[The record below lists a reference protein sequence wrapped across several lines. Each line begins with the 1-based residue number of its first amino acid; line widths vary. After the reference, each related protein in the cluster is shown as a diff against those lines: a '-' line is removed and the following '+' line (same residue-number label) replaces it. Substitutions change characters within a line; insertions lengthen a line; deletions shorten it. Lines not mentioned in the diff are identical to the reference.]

1 MEVKWTEEQQKV
13 IQLRNRNILVSA
25 AAGSGKTAVLVE
37 RIITML
43 TADDPP
49 MDVDKLLI
57 VTFTEAA
64 ASEMK
69 ERIRLAI
76 EKKLAECPD
85 DEHLKQQA
93 TLIHNA
99 QITTIHSFCLSV
111 IRDHFH
117 AVDIDP
123 GFRIGEEGE
132 LKLLRHDVL
141 EEMLEEKYQEGS
153 KRFLDFAAAY
163 STGRNDKKIEDLIL
177 KIYEFSRSY
186 PDSEAWL
193 DSCVEAYGIPD
204 VEALETDSFMKKVIT
219 DIRKNLEDA
228 KDLLFHAE
236 KIALS
241 PNGPAVYETTLDKDM
256 QVIENLTGITS
267 YRKMA
272 EAFAN
277 VKWARIAPN
286 KDKTVSEE
294 KIDQV
299 KKIRELV
306 KGIVKNISSQYFYES
321 PEELVEDLKLC
332 APAMEELAD
341 LVRLFAEKFEEQ
353 KRDQNMIDFSDMEQY
368 ALRILTEK
376 TEKGFVPSK
385 IAEEYQK
392 QFQEIMIDEYQDSNL
407 IQETIL
413 TSVST
418 CGSGRYNI
426 FMVGDVKQSIYRF
439 RLSRPELFM
448 EKFHTYNIE
457 ESQTQRIDLHK
468 NFRSRKEVL
477 EGANAIFRQIMTE
490 RLGGIVYDD
499 QAALYPGA
507 EYPENDNLETEILV
521 MDSDLEAYQRKDDEE
536 SDDRKSDEKKSG
548 AGAGTTDEAE
558 KERIASERELEARM
572 IAMRIRELLRSQKV
586 TDKET
591 GELRN
596 ARYSDIV
603 ILTRS
608 IKGFADVFTEV
619 LNREGVPAYAGT
631 SEGYFQTQEIGVLLD
646 YLRVLDNRRQDIP
659 LAAVLSSSF
668 AGLSE
673 EELAKIRCGYPDVP
687 FFTSVAEYREHGEEP
702 KIRVKLEKCLGQMDE
717 LRRIVPYTP
726 MHELLWKILETTG
739 YGDYVAAMPGGAQR
753 KANLDMLIEKA
764 RAYESTSYKGLFH
777 FVRYIEQLQ
786 KYDVDYGEASI
797 EDEHS
802 DTVRVMTIHKSKGLE
817 FPVVIVAGMGKR
829 FNMQDARSAVALHAG
844 MGVGLDAVNLEYR
857 TKIPSIIKKV
867 IQKEEA
873 MESLGEELRV
883 LYVALTRAKEKLII
897 TGTLSKSEE
906 KMKDLTFSQ
915 LSHASTY
922 WDWILPAVQSCQ
934 QEDLFRLQIL
944 HVEDVVKD
952 SIEEEEKSGLSRVI
966 LENWNTGEIYEP
978 KLHEMMQEQFAF
990 SYPYE
995 KSSTRKLKFTVTE
1008 LKKRA
1013 YEIAGD
1019 GGLEEM
1025 EEQGEL
1031 LYEEPEV
1038 VSLLPKFMQEEE
1050 VLTGAP
1056 RGTAYHRVME
1066 LLDFVDM
1073 QNTMA
1078 VNYDGIVE
1086 KDDRAMAKESDIQ
1099 EAWRQWFT
1107 RWLADQVKR
1116 GRIEE
1121 DAAACIRWTDIL
1133 GFVESVAGKRMR
1145 EAAGNQKL
1153 WREQP
1158 FVLGIGAKEL
1168 YPEEEDGE
1176 LILVQG
1182 IIDAYFE
1189 EPDGLV
1195 VLDYKTDKAKC
1206 GEELAEKYQEQLR
1219 YYAKA
1224 LEQMSGKKVK
1234 EKIIYSFSLKKEIYI
1249 K

>member
-1 MEVKWTEEQQKV
+1 M
-13 IQLRNRNILVSA
+13 
-25 AAGSGKTAVLVE
+25 TA
-37 RIITML
+37 
-43 TADDPP
+43 
-49 MDVDKLLI
+49 
-57 VTFTEAA
+57 
-64 ASEMK
+64 MK
-69 ERIRLAI
+69 EQPSAR
-76 EKKLAECPD
+76 
-85 DEHLKQQA
+85 
-93 TLIHNA
+93 
-99 QITTIHSFCLSV
+99 QIYGTIGPAC
-111 IRDHFH
+111 
-117 AVDIDP
+117 A
-123 GFRIGEEGE
+123 
-132 LKLLRHDVL
+132 DVKTL
-141 EEMLEEKYQEGS
+141 EES
-153 KRFLDFAAAY
+153 
-163 STGRNDKKIEDLIL
+163 
-177 KIYEFSRSY
+177 
-186 PDSEAWL
+186 
-193 DSCVEAYGIPD
+193 
-204 VEALETDSFMKKVIT
+204 SFMKKVMT
-219 DIRKNLEDA
+219 DIRKNLDDA
-228 KDLLFHAE
+228 RELLAHAE

-241 PNGPAVYETTLDKDM
+241 PDGPAVYEATLDKDM
-256 QVIENLTGITS
+256 QVIEDLSGIPS
-267 YRKMA
+267 YEKMA

-277 VKWARIAPN
+277 VKWARIAAN

-294 KIDQV
+294 KIEQV

-306 KGIVKNISSQYFYES
+306 KGIVKNISGQYFYES
-321 PEELVEDLKLC
+321 PQELVEDLKLC
-332 APAMEELAD
+332 APAMEELGD

-353 KRDQNMIDFSDMEQY
+353 KRAQNMIDFSDMEQY

-376 TEKGFVPSK
+376 TEAGLGPSK

-407 IQETIL
+407 IQEAIL

-418 CGSGRYNI
+418 CRSGRYNI

-439 RLSRPELFM
+439 RLSRPELFL

-490 RLGGIVYDD
+490 KLGGIVYDK

-507 EYPENDNLETEILV
+507 EYPKTENLETEILV
-521 MDSDLEAYQRKDDEE
+521 MDGDLDGYQENDAVEEENSTGNTDKDTG
-536 SDDRKSDEKKSG
+536 KG
-548 AGAGTTDEAE
+548 
-558 KERIASERELEARM
+558 IVSERELEARM

-591 GELRN
+591 GELRDV
-596 ARYSDIV
+596 RYSDIV

-619 LNREGVPAYAGT
+619 LNREGIPTYAGT
-631 SEGYFQTQEIGVLLD
+631 SEGYFQTQEIGVLMD

-659 LAAVLSSSF
+659 LTAVLSSAF
-668 AGLSE
+668 AGLSQ
-673 EELAKIRCGYPDVP
+673 EELAEIRCAYPDTA
-687 FFTSVAEYREHGEEP
+687 FFESVTKYREQGENAD
-702 KIRVKLEKCLGQMDE
+702 IQLKLQKCLDQMDDF
-717 LRRIVPYTP
+717 RKIVPYTP

-739 YGDYVAAMPGGAQR
+739 YGDYVASMPGGAQR

-797 EDEHS
+797 EDEHA

-873 MESLGEELRV
+873 LESLGEELRV

-897 TGTLSKSEE
+897 TGTLSNPEDKISDGRVFQGNKRKE
-906 KMKDLTFSQ
+906 LSFLQ
-915 LSHASTY
+915 LSHAVTY
-922 WDWILPAVQSCQ
+922 WDFILPAVLRT
-934 QEDLFRLQIL
+934 EGEPLKLQIL
-944 HVEDVVKD
+944 HVEDVVKE
-952 SIEEEEKSGLSRVI
+952 SIEEEEKSGISRAV
-966 LENWNTGEIYEP
+966 LENWDVNEIYEP
-978 KLHEMMQEQFAF
+978 KLHDMMKEQFEF
-990 SYPYE
+990 IYPYE
-995 KSSTRKLKFTVTE
+995 KSSMRKLKFTVTE

-1013 YEIAGD
+1013 YEIGLD
-1019 GGLEEM
+1019 GGEEER
-1025 EEQGEL
+1025 EEEGEL
-1031 LYEEPEV
+1031 LQEEPEV
-1038 VSLLPKFMQEEE
+1038 VPMIPQFLQEDE
-1050 VLTGAP
+1050 VLAGAA

-1066 LLDFVDM
+1066 LLDMKGMPEFTED
-1073 QNTMA
+1073 TA
-1078 VNYDGIVE
+1078 GE
-1086 KDDRAMAKESDIQ
+1086 KENWKKYFMD
-1099 EAWRQWFT
+1099 
-1107 RWLADQVKR
+1107 WLDDQVRR

-1121 DAAACIRWTDIL
+1121 DAARCICWEDIL
-1133 GFVESVAGKRMR
+1133 QFAKSGIGRRLR
-1145 EAAGNQKL
+1145 EADGKQRL

-1158 FVLGIGAKEL
+1158 FVLGIDAREL

-1189 EPDGLV
+1189 EPDGLI
-1195 VLDYKTDKAKC
+1195 VLDYKTDKADR

-1224 LEQMSGKKVK
+1224 LEQMTGKKVK
-1234 EKIIYSFSLKKEIYI
+1234 EKIIYSFTLKKEIYI
-1249 K
+1249 KQKT

>member
-1 MEVKWTEEQQKV
+1 MGVKWTEEQQKV

-43 TADDPP
+43 TEDDPP
-49 MDVDKLLI
+49 VDVDKLLI

-76 EKKLAECPD
+76 EKKLLEYPE

-117 AVDIDP
+117 AIDIDP

-153 KRFLDFAAAY
+153 KSFLDFAAAY
-163 STGRNDKKIEDLIL
+163 STGRDDKKIEDLIL

-193 DSCVEAYGIPD
+193 ESCVEAYRIPD
-204 VEALETDSFMKKVIT
+204 VETLEKSSFMQKVMA

-228 KDLLFHAE
+228 RELLAQAE
-236 KIALS
+236 MIALS
-241 PNGPAVYETTLDKDM
+241 PDGPAVYEATLDKDM
-256 QVIENLTGITS
+256 QVIEELSAIRS
-267 YRKMA
+267 YEKMA
-272 EAFAN
+272 EAFTN
-277 VKWARIAPN
+277 VKWARIAAN
-286 KDKTVSEE
+286 KDQTVLEE
-294 KIDQV
+294 KIEQV

-306 KGIVKNISSQYFYES
+306 KGIVKNISGQYFYES
-321 PEELVEDLKLC
+321 PQELVEDLKMC
-332 APAMEELAD
+332 APAMEELGN
-341 LVRLFAEKFEEQ
+341 LVRLFGEKFEEQ
-353 KRDQNMIDFSDMEQY
+353 KRAQNIIDFSDMEQY

-376 TEKGFVPSK
+376 SEDGFVPSK
-385 IAEEYQK
+385 IAQEYQN
-392 QFQEIMIDEYQDSNL
+392 QFYEVMIDEYQDSNL
-407 IQETIL
+407 IQEAIL
-413 TSVST
+413 NSVST
-418 CGSGRYNI
+418 CRSGRYNI

-439 RLSRPELFM
+439 RLSRPELFL
-448 EKFHTYNIE
+448 EKFYTYNIE
-457 ESQTQRIDLHK
+457 ESQTQRIDLHR

-477 EGANAIFRQIMTE
+477 ESANAIFRQIMTE
-490 RLGGIVYDD
+490 KLGGIVYDE

-507 EYPENDNLETEILV
+507 EYPETENLKTEILL
-521 MDSDLEAYQRKDDEE
+521 MDSDLDEYQKMDGDT
-536 SDDRKSDEKKSG
+536 SKG
-548 AGAGTTDEAE
+548 
-558 KERIASERELEARM
+558 IVSERELEARM

-586 TDKET
+586 VDKET

-596 ARYSDIV
+596 VRYSDIV

-619 LNREGVPAYAGT
+619 LNREGIPAYAGT
-631 SEGYFQTQEIGVLLD
+631 SEGYFQTQEVGVLLD

-659 LAAVLSSSF
+659 LAAVLRSSF
-668 AGLSE
+668 AEMSD
-673 EELAKIRCGYPDVP
+673 EELAEIRCLYPDKS
-687 FFTSVAEYREHGEEP
+687 FFEGVAEYRVHGREQ
-702 KIRVKLEKCLGQMDE
+702 KIREKLEKCLGQMDE
-717 LRRIVPYTP
+717 LRLIVPYTP
-726 MHELLWKILETTG
+726 MHELLWKILDRTG

-753 KANLDMLIEKA
+753 RANLDMLIEKA
-764 RAYESTSYKGLFH
+764 RAYEASSYKGLFH

-797 EDEHS
+797 EDEYA

-817 FPVVIVAGMGKR
+817 FPVVITAGMGKR
-829 FNMQDARSAVALHAG
+829 FNMQDARSTVALHAA
-844 MGVGLDAVNLEYR
+844 MGVGLDAVDLEYR

-873 MESLGEELRV
+873 LESLGEELRV

-897 TGTLSKSEE
+897 TGTLSKPED
-906 KMKDLTFSQ
+906 KIAGYQMLGKDTEGTLSFFQ

-922 WDWILPAVQSCQ
+922 WDWILPAVLKCR
-934 QEDLFRLQIL
+934 EELFEIQVL
-944 HVEDVVKD
+944 HIEDVVKE
-952 SIEEEEKSGLSRVI
+952 SIEEEEKSSLSRNV
-966 LENWNTGEIYEP
+966 LENWNVEEIYEP
-978 KLHEMMQEQFAF
+978 GLHEMMQEQFSF

-995 KSSTRKLKFTVTE
+995 KSSERKLKFTVTE

-1013 YEIAGD
+1013 YEIAAD
-1019 GGLEEM
+1019 ERE
-1025 EEQGEL
+1025 EEQGERF
-1031 LYEEPEV
+1031 YEEPEV
-1038 VSLLPKFMQEEE
+1038 VPLLPQFMQREEG
-1050 VLTGAP
+1050 LTGAP

-1066 LLDFVDM
+1066 LLDFAGM
-1073 QNTMA
+1073 RNTGNM
-1078 VNYDGIVE
+1078 
-1086 KDDRAMAKESDIQ
+1086 
-1099 EAWRQWFT
+1099 QWFGC
-1107 RWLADQVKR
+1107 WLEEQVR
-1116 GRIEE
+1116 NGRMEE
-1121 DAAACIRWTDIL
+1121 GAAGCIRQADIMEFL
-1133 GFVESVAGKRMR
+1133 QCDVGKRMQ
-1145 EAAGNQKL
+1145 EAARKQKL
-1153 WREQP
+1153 YREQP
-1158 FVLGIGAKEL
+1158 FVLGVDAKEL

-1176 LILVQG
+1176 LILIQG

-1189 EPDGLV
+1189 EPDGLI
-1195 VLDYKTDKAKC
+1195 VLDYKTDKADR

-1224 LEQMSGKKVK
+1224 LEQMTGKKVK
-1234 EKIIYSFSLKKEIYI
+1234 EKIIYSFTLKKEIYI